1 MTALN
6 EELLFALRSPQ
17 SQTLALLVCALDE
30 ALRDPSFDAS
40 QRELVGRL
48 LQSRSV
54 PAPVVAAAETRVNPT
69 AGQPALDANDD
80 FSDVLE
86 WIQQTERTQPARPK
100 LTLVGSAAA

>member
-30 ALRDPSFDAS
+30 ALRDTTFDTA
-40 QRELVGRL
+40 QRELLGRL
-48 LQSRSV
+48 LQSQSV
-54 PAPVVAAAETRVNPT
+54 PAPVLASAEARVH
-69 AGQPALDANDD
+69 QPAVQPAIDANDD
-80 FSDVLE
+80 FADVLE